1 MRRAHKFNPKMIQ
14 QVQLKDVKKGDFFRF
29 KQQETAPLWV
39 RDEYDRS
46 SKTFCVHAYD
56 DVNRFLNRKPTVK
69 VFVEI
74 Y

>member
-1 MRRAHKFNPKMIQ
+1 MPPTTFSIMIQ

-29 KQQETAPLWV
+29 KSQETPPLWV
-39 RDEYDRS
+39 RDDYDRS
-46 SKTFCVHAYD
+46 STTFIVYAYD
-56 DVNRFLNRKPTVK
+56 DVNRFLNRKRTTK